1 MRFIDPRTDFAFKKI
16 FGSQEHTD
24 VLRSLLNGLLYEGRP
39 EIRQL
44 RLLDPYNAPRLQGVK
59 DSYLD
64 VKLQRADGTWILVEM
79 QVLKLPGFDKRV
91 LFNAAKQFGN
101 QLQRGE
107 DYSAVNPVV
116 ALTITDF
123 IMFPEYPDV
132 ISRYRLLEK
141 NLLTQYSAGDIELV
155 FAELPKFTKTHDQA
169 VQLWEKWLCFLK
181 EAGSLEMVPDSL
193 AEVPEIKEA
202 FHIANYAGLTQE
214 EADVADKKMQWWR
227 DQKKL
232 RTLYEDEKAAHE
244 QTKAVR
250 DQAEAERDQARVERE
265 KAEAE
270 RDKTLRN
277 TALALRESGFDD
289 ARVCAVMDVTQQEL
303 RGLLRTGLPRE
314 EIC

>member
-44 RLLDPYNAPRLQGVK
+44 RLLDPYNAPRLQGMK

-64 VKLQRADGTWILVEM
+64 VKVRRADGTWILVEM

-107 DYSAVNPVV
+107 DYSMVNPVV

-123 IMFPEYPDV
+123 VMFPEYPDV

-155 FAELPKFTKTHDQA
+155 FAELPKLTKTHA
-169 VQLWEKWLCFLK
+169 EATQLWEKWLCFLK

-193 AEVPEIKEA
+193 AEVPEIREA
-202 FHIANYAGLTQE
+202 FEIANYAGLTQE

-232 RTLYEDEKAAHE
+232 GALYDKEKAAHE
-244 QTKAVR
+244 HTRAKL
-250 DQAEAERDQARVERE
+250 DQANAERE
-265 KAEAE
+265 KVEAE

-277 TALALRESGFDD
+277 TALALRESGMDD
-289 ARVCAVMDVTQQEL
+289 ARVCAVMGVTQQEL
-303 RGLLRTGLPRE
+303 RGLLRAGLPRE
-314 EIC
+314 ETG